1 MSDQLFSLLS
11 IRTHTSSECCQYRS
25 DRFVLSDR
33 RWYRQFWEP
42 HPTYGAKL
50 GFRIPRKISLLA
62 TLLFIVVLLDAET
75 VKTPDMKTVAAAGH
89 VKGTEY
95 ANSYFG
101 VSVRLPQPNEHLIL
115 NGLVAEN
122 RAILLEAVNGKGE
135 SQKRRKFVIVAYSSD
150 IPGLTSTTQFVRSV
164 RHQLEREGF
173 QTTRAEVRVV
183 MEGHEFI
190 RSDLKMKSEN
200 YWKAIILT
208 QIKGYMFGFWMEAAT
223 EEELAKATKLDGRIF
238 FR

>member
-1 MSDQLFSLLS
+1 MLSRLFSRFS
-11 IRTHTSSECCQYRS
+11 IRTYAYLGCCQDRS
-25 DRFVLSDR
+25 DVLIG
-33 RWYRQFWEP
+33 P
-42 HPTYGAKL
+42 HPRCGAK
-50 GFRIPRKISLLA
+50 PRFPITKNFILA
-62 TLLFIVVLLDAET
+62 NLFFVVVLLGAET
-75 VKTPDMKTVAAAGH
+75 VKKLDMKAVAAAGN

-95 ANSYFG
+95 VNSYFG
-101 VSVRLPQPNEHLIL
+101 VSVRLPQPNKHLIV

-135 SQKRRKFVIVAYSSD
+135 AQKRRKFVIVAYSSD

-173 QTTRAEVRVV
+173 QTTHAEVRVV
-183 MEGHEFI
+183 VAGHEFI

-200 YWKAIILT
+200 YWKAVMLT
-208 QIKGYMFGFWMEAAT
+208 EVKGYIFGFWMEAAT

>member
-1 MSDQLFSLLS
+1 MVSKIANAFTRASSSQ
-11 IRTHTSSECCQYRS
+11 IRLNASMVNSGMT
-25 DRFVLSDR
+25 
-33 RWYRQFWEP
+33 
-42 HPTYGAKL
+42 
-50 GFRIPRKISLLA
+50 RKISLL
-62 TLLFIVVLLDAET
+62 TMLLFMVGFLGAGT
-75 VKTPDMKTVAAAGH
+75 SKRTDMKTVAAAGH
-89 VKGTEY
+89 VNGMRYE
-95 ANSYFG
+95 NSYFG
-101 VSVRLPQPNEHLIL
+101 VTVRLPQPNEHLIV
-115 NGLVAEN
+115 NGLVAQN

-135 SQKRRKFVIVAYSSD
+135 AQKGRKFVIVAYSSD

-173 QTTRAEVRVV
+173 QTTRAEVRVA
-183 MEGHEFI
+183 MAGREFI

-200 YWKAIILT
+200 YWKAVMLT